1 MDAAIQPEVPPAF
14 AERRRT
20 ADRVFRGALIFN
32 SALTFFW
39 LIVFLTKSNAVFF
52 AEYAVNL
59 DAVIR
64 VLSGV
69 GFFYVVWGFI
79 WYGVKTALLKYFA
92 GFSKE
97 ERRQAFS
104 SRMRAPFDVGA
115 YVARH
120 SERRIRIID
129 MIGRRGRFITLAVSG
144 FFYMYTQVVPTHS
157 TAFATGFM
165 GDNLFDAV
173 LTSWIFLAFYYSDG
187 FLAAAFYGP
196 QSRVMDGVLAR
207 ANCLLITTLWTAFKF
222 VMLPL
227 GVQLSRIFPAGQF
240 PLLFALIWGS
250 YLVTDTLAEVGGSL
264 FGNQRIRVWG
274 IGDVNRKSIG
284 GTLSGFAGA
293 VVFCLAMVLAHGL
306 SGSWIALAVV
316 IAISNTVLELFS
328 PRGTDDVTMATGNAL
343 ICWGF
348 GRLVM

>member
-1 MDAAIQPEVPPAF
+1 
-14 AERRRT
+14 
-20 ADRVFRGALIFN
+20 
-32 SALTFFW
+32 
-39 LIVFLTKSNAVFF
+39 
-52 AEYAVNL
+52 
-59 DAVIR
+59 
-64 VLSGV
+64 
-69 GFFYVVWGFI
+69 
-79 WYGVKTALLKYFA
+79 
-92 GFSKE
+92 
-97 ERRQAFS
+97 
-104 SRMRAPFDVGA
+104 
-115 YVARH
+115 
-120 SERRIRIID
+120 
-129 MIGRRGRFITLAVSG
+129 
-144 FFYMYTQVVPTHS
+144 MYTQVVPTHS

-293 VVFCLAMVLAHGL
+293 LVFCLAMVLAHGL